1 MLDIN
6 LIREETERVKEG
18 VRRKQISPSVVDEV
32 LSYDIKWR
40 AIVRELDE
48 LRSRQKKG
56 SSQTLSPESRG
67 ELKKLKEEIV
77 AEGKKEVETMKK
89 RMEKQPQ
96 PILFCTITEMQSRQ
110 QERKN
115 CSSTSGFAKGK

>member
-18 VRRKQISPSVVDEV
+18 GRRKQISPSVVDEV

-67 ELKKLKEEIV
+67 ELKKLKEEIKRFEEEERTLRAKRDEALQNV
-77 AEGKKEVETMKK
+77 PNIAFEG
-89 RMEKQPQ
+89 
-96 PILFCTITEMQSRQ
+96 CGA
-110 QERKN
+110 
-115 CSSTSGFAKGK
+115 SGVCACEARV